1 MEDDLK
7 RRDQFQESPQEVLE
21 DGPSSEYSRG
31 TSRKAPDSHR
41 SGNVA
46 SDRLSEER
54 VRLGD
59 EDALLDG
66 DDDVDQ
72 PSYVIQSRDGRMRF
86 YGWSSQ
92 TSVMNP
98 PLLDLTYIP

>member
-7 RRDQFQESPQEVLE
+7 RRGQFEESHQEIVE
-21 DGPSSEYSRG
+21 DRTSSEYSRD

-41 SGNVA
+41 LGNVA
-46 SDRLSEER
+46 NDRLSEER

-72 PSYVIQSRDGRMRF
+72 PSYVIQSQDGKMRF

-92 TSVMNP
+92 S
-98 PLLDLTYIP
+98 